1 MTVTTEMVK
10 DLREKTG
17 AGIIDCKKALTET
30 GGDIEKAVE
39 YLRLKGIADASKKT
53 GRSTSEGVVGAY
65 IHSGGKIG
73 VLIEVNCETDFV
85 AKTEEFQELV
95 KDLAMHIAAM
105 NPRYL
110 RREDVPQE
118 VIEKEKMIY
127 AAQAKEEGKPE
138 KIIDRIVEGRLEK
151 FFAENCLLEQAF
163 VKDPEIRISELIAGK
178 ISATGENISIRRFT
192 RYQLGVA

>member
-1 MTVTTEMVK
+1 MTVTAEMVK

-85 AKTEEFQELV
+85 AKTDEFQELV

-110 RREDVPQE
+110 RREDVPRE
-118 VIEKEKMIY
+118 VIEKEKTIY
-127 AAQAKEEGKPE
+127 ATQAKEEGKPE

-163 VKDPEIRISELIAGK
+163 VKDPEIRISELIASK